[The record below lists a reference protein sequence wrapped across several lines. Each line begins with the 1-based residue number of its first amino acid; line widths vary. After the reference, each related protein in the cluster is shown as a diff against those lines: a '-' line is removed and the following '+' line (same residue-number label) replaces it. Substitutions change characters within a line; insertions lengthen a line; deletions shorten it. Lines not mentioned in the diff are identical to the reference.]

1 MKCLTICFDKMTF
14 NNHISI
20 IDNDSRVYMIIVVL
34 RTSEVHL
41 LNICYLSYT
50 YIGEAL
56 SPETPLLNAIVV

>member
-1 MKCLTICFDKMTF
+1 MRYDFKSGTNILSKYPAQVTVDFILFMMLG
-14 NNHISI
+14 IQ
-20 IDNDSRVYMIIVVL
+20 
-34 RTSEVHL
+34 EVHL